1 MCINFGGYLLNL
13 FMTVPETCK
22 ERESVV
28 FYITHSLK
36 CLFSRLHYSDV
47 RHRRPLSSTD
57 PDRKPYVN
65 GSR

>member
-1 MCINFGGYLLNL
+1 
-13 FMTVPETCK
+13 MTVPETCK